1 MMKRMWKVIA
11 VIGFSIILVTAQGY
25 ALPTEVIDLGDES
38 IEQVQIG
45 YTNNPELEN
54 LEYWFAQNGVTNE
67 DGSAIN
73 PLSDQRQDELFY
85 TDVEREYEVEYLGLG
100 YASYHSPFGVFT
112 YEGNP
117 FEDFNAAHMNYMD
130 PLFVQNE
137 VEPNTQYNFSIGA
150 NTYFGFYLLPDGDTP
165 SVTTMVDANQP
176 VSSELVQNPEE
187 YTPNLDHTIF
197 FDTNKGYTIAFEDI
211 IGGGDADY
219 EDLVVNFAPTDG
231 SDFASTPE
239 PASMIML
246 GLGLIGLAGLGRK
259 QFMN

>member
-1 MMKRMWKVIA
+1 MMKSMWKVVA
-11 VIGFSIILVTAQGY
+11 VIGFSIFLTSAQGY
-25 ALPTEVIDLGDES
+25 ALPTDLIDLGDES
-38 IEQVQIG
+38 VEQVQIG
-45 YTNNPELEN
+45 YTNDPELEN
-54 LEYWFAQNGVTNE
+54 LEYWFAQNGVTNV

-73 PLSDQRQDELFY
+73 PLADQRQDELFY

-112 YEGNP
+112 YAGDP
-117 FEDFNAAHMNYMD
+117 FEDFDAEKMNYMD

-137 VEPNTQYNFSIGA
+137 VEPNSTHQFTVDA
-150 NTYFGFYLLPDGDTP
+150 DTYFGFYLLPDGNTP
-165 SVTTMVDANQP
+165 SVTTMVNANQP
-176 VSSELVQNPEE
+176 VSSDLVQNPDE

-197 FDTNKGYTIAFEDI
+197 FATNKGYTIAFEDI

-231 SDFASTPE
+231 SGFTSTPE
-239 PASMIML
+239 PATMMML

-259 QFMN
+259 QFMK